1 MKVLFDTILVKVPE
15 LEEVKSAGGI
25 VLTAKSSSN
34 KFTTAE
40 VAYVG
45 DEVAKVSPGDTVMY
59 AEFSG
64 QPIEINNVKY
74 EKLQEKHIIA
84 VL

>member
-1 MKVLFDTILVKVPE
+1 MKVLFDTVLGKVVE
-15 LEEVKSAGGI
+15 KEEVKSSGGI
-25 VLTAKSSSN
+25 ILAAKPSTN

-45 DEVAKVSPGDTVMY
+45 DEVTRVAPGDNIMY
-59 AEFSG
+59 PEFTG
-64 QPIEINNVKY
+64 QPLEIDGVKY
-74 EKLQEKHIIA
+74 EKLQEKNIIA